1 MKKILIFS
9 ANDLFSHVLALEL
22 TKIGGIAER
31 FEIKH
36 NLKNPPQGYDLYVVD
51 TALGGSRELAQSI
64 TRFEESSLILLS
76 KSDYDDWQDFA
87 ESPRC
92 VRLRRPFLMKDLRE
106 RAMQLLKSNSTPR
119 SGIDLSPSLQNQ
131 DPAAKIR
138 IDKETQTIYYRDVE
152 VSLTKK
158 EFDLFCYLYVN
169 RNQALSRDK
178 IFRDVWGYSYM
189 GEGNIV
195 DVYVRYLRTKID
207 DRFGIKLI
215 YTVRGIGYS
224 IK

>member
-106 RAMQLLKSNSTPR
+106 RAMQLLKSNSASR
-119 SGIDLSPSLQNQ
+119 SGITTRRLTMRASGCGTISRGAGSSRSRCSSWRFSSCRSSITDSAPVAMRRRLPRASAPSRRARSCR
-131 DPAAKIR
+131 PA
-138 IDKETQTIYYRDVE
+138 
-152 VSLTKK
+152 
-158 EFDLFCYLYVN
+158 
-169 RNQALSRDK
+169 
-178 IFRDVWGYSYM
+178 
-189 GEGNIV
+189 
-195 DVYVRYLRTKID
+195 
-207 DRFGIKLI
+207 
-215 YTVRGIGYS
+215 
-224 IK
+224 